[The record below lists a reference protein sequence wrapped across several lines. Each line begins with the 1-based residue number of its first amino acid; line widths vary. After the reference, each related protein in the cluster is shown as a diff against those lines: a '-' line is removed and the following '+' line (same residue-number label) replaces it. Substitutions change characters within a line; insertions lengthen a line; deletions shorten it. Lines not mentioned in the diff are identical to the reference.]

1 MSSIN
6 SSEPSLKK
14 VKVENEPDEPLGC
27 QFCFETCRGRG
38 RGVDALER
46 ERACLLSLL
55 ACNYCLPAA
64 TAQTP
69 LPQLTSSSLNHLQLV
84 ITT

>member
-1 MSSIN
+1 VDLSRGDLFECIMSSIN

-38 RGVDALER
+38 RGVDALEK
-46 ERACLLSLL
+46 ESACLLSLL
-55 ACNYCLPAA
+55 ACNYCLPEA
-64 TAQTP
+64 TDQTP
-69 LPQLTSSSLNHLQLV
+69 P
-84 ITT
+84 